1 MGHADKRSITLSPEL
16 AEAIDG
22 AVKAGEYKSDDEAI
36 GDALREW
43 KERRDNHGYTIA
55 ELRRLIQEGI
65 DSGPG
70 MDGPTFMAQMRERI
84 DAKIKDRKRANG

>member
-1 MGHADKRSITLSPEL
+1 MGRTDKRSITLTPDV
-16 AEAIDG
+16 AAAIDG
-22 AVKAGEYKSDDEAI
+22 AVEAGEYASDDEAI

-70 MDGPTFMAQMRERI
+70 RFSSI
-84 DAKIKDRKRANG
+84 DEIKAEARKRFEKQRRRAS

>member
-1 MGHADKRSITLSPEL
+1 MGRVDKRSIILSPDL
-16 AEAIDG
+16 AAAIDG
-22 AVKAGEYKSDDEAI
+22 AVEAGEYASDSEAI

-43 KERRDNHGYTIA
+43 TERRDNHGYTIA

-70 MDGPTFMAQMRERI
+70 MDGPTFIAQMRERI
-84 DAKIKDRKRANG
+84 DAKIRERKKANG

>member
-1 MGHADKRSITLSPEL
+1 MGHLDKRSITLSSEL
-16 AEAIDG
+16 AAAIDG
-22 AVKAGEYKSDDEAI
+22 AVEAGEYASDAEAI
-36 GDALREW
+36 DDALREW

-70 MDGPTFMAQMRERI
+70 KFSSI
-84 DAKIKDRKRANG
+84 DQIKEEARKRFGQRQRRAS

>member
-1 MGHADKRSITLSPEL
+1 LGQVDKRSITLSPEL
-16 AEAIDG
+16 AD
-22 AVKAGEYKSDDEAI
+22 AVDSAVNAGEYASDNEAI
-36 GDALREW
+36 SDALREW

-70 MDGPTFMAQMRERI
+70 MDGPAFMTQLRERI
-84 DAKIKDRKRANG
+84 EAKAKGEKKANG

>member
-1 MGHADKRSITLSPEL
+1 MGHVDKRSIILSPDL
-16 AEAIDG
+16 AAAIDG
-22 AVKAGEYKSDDEAI
+22 AVEAGEYASDAEAI
-36 GDALREW
+36 DDALREW
-43 KERRDNHGYTIA
+43 KERRENHGYTIA

-84 DAKIKDRKRANG
+84 DAKIKERKKANG

>member
-1 MGHADKRSITLSPEL
+1 MGHLDKRSITLSSEL
-16 AEAIDG
+16 AAAIDG
-22 AVKAGEYKSDDEAI
+22 AVETGEYATDAEAI
-36 GDALREW
+36 DDALREW
-43 KERRDNHGYTIA
+43 KERRENHGYTIA

-84 DAKIKDRKRANG
+84 DAKIRERKKANG

>member
-1 MGHADKRSITLSPEL
+1 MGHLDKRITLSPEL
-16 AEAIDG
+16 AAEIDG
-22 AVKAGEYKSDDEAI
+22 AVKAGEFASEDEAI
-36 GDALREW
+36 AGALGEW

-84 DAKIKDRKRANG
+84 EAKVKERKKANG

>member
-1 MGHADKRSITLSPEL
+1 MIVAILWHMKNTVL
-16 AEAIDG
+16 AVFSLLLGFPAP
-22 AVKAGEYKSDDEAI
+22 ALAASVVST
-36 GDALREW
+36 DALREW

-70 MDGPTFMAQMRERI
+70 KFSSI
-84 DAKIKDRKRANG
+84 DQIKEEARKRFGQRQRRAS